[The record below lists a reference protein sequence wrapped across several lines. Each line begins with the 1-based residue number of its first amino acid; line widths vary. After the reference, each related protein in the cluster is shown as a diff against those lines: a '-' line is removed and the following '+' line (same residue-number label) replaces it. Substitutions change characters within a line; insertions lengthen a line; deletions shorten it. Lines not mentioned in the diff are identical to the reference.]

1 MPADE
6 FSYRTAAE
14 ETWRIFRIMAE
25 FVEGI
30 DVMSR
35 IGPAV
40 SVFGSARALPDDPYY
55 HLALQLGAKL
65 ARAQFTVITGGGPGI
80 MEAANK
86 GAFEAGGKSIGLN
99 IWLPVEQ
106 EANPYQTISLDFH
119 HFFVRKVMF
128 VKYAVG
134 VICFPGGFGTMD
146 EFFESMTLVQTQKM
160 RPMPIVL
167 IGREFWTPL
176 RDWLRDRML
185 GEHRAI
191 SPSDLNLFSITDS
204 IDEAVH
210 IVVQRYEQDR
220 SLAGEPKTEQ
230 EMALTPQMRIT
241 AEGTLQGSPPV
252 GPGRE
257 RPAGRAADGGQP
269 DM

>member
-1 MPADE
+1 MPTDE

-35 IGPAV
+35 VGPAV
-40 SVFGSARALPDDPYY
+40 SIFGSARALPGSPSYQQ
-55 HLALQLGAKL
+55 AVQLGAKL

-80 MEAANK
+80 MEAANR

-106 EANPYQTISLDFH
+106 EANAYQTISLDFN

-146 EFFESMTLVQTQKM
+146 EFFESMTLVQTAKM
-160 RPMPIVL
+160 RAMPIVL
-167 IGREFWTPL
+167 IGSDFWTPL
-176 RDWLRDRML
+176 HNWLRDRML
-185 GEHRAI
+185 GAHNAI
-191 SPSDLNLFSITDS
+191 SPADLELFTITDS
-204 IDEAVH
+204 VDEALE
-210 IVVQRYEQDR
+210 IVLQRYEQDR
-220 SLAGEPKTEQ
+220 SLAGQPKTEQ
-230 EMALTPQMRIT
+230 EMHLTPHLRVT

-257 RPAGRAADGGQP
+257 RQSG
-269 DM
+269 

>member
-1 MPADE
+1 MAELLTKGITMPADE
-6 FSYRTAAE
+6 FTYRTAAE

-40 SVFGSARALPDDPYY
+40 SIFGSARSRTDDPYY
-55 HLALQLGAKL
+55 HQAVQLGAKL
-65 ARAQFTVITGGGPGI
+65 ARAQFAVITGGGPGI

-106 EANPYQTISLDFH
+106 EANAYQTISLDFN

-134 VICFPGGFGTMD
+134 VVCFPGGFGTMD
-146 EFFESMTLVQTQKM
+146 EFFESMTLVQTMKM
-160 RPMPIVL
+160 RAMPIVL
-167 IGREFWTPL
+167 IGSEFWNPL

-185 GEHRAI
+185 GAHAAI
-191 SPSDLNLFSITDS
+191 SSADLELFTITDDV
-204 IDEAVH
+204 DEAVQ
-210 IVVQRYEQDR
+210 VVLRCYEQDR
-220 SLAGEPKTEQ
+220 SLAGQPKTEE
-230 EMALTPQMRIT
+230 EMRLTPHLRVT
-241 AEGTLQGSPPV
+241 AEGTLKGSPPI

-257 RPAGRAADGGQP
+257 RQAG
-269 DM
+269 

>member
-35 IGPAV
+35 VGPAV
-40 SVFGSARALPDDPYY
+40 SIFGSSRTQPDDPYY
-55 HLALQLGAKL
+55 HHAVQLGAKL
-65 ARAQFTVITGGGPGI
+65 VRERFTVITGGGPGI

-99 IWLPVEQ
+99 IWLPAEQ
-106 EANPYQTISLDFH
+106 EANAYQTISLDFN

-128 VKYAVG
+128 VKYAVAI
-134 VICFPGGFGTMD
+134 ICFPGGFGTMD
-146 EFFESMTLVQTQKM
+146 EFFESMTLVQTMKM
-160 RPMPIVL
+160 RAMPIVL
-167 IGREFWTPL
+167 FGSEFWKPL
-176 RDWLRDRML
+176 HGWLQDRML
-185 GEHRAI
+185 AAHAAI
-191 SPSDLNLFSITDS
+191 SPEDLELCTITDS
-204 IDEAVH
+204 IDD
-210 IVVQRYEQDR
+210 IVEIVAKRYEQDR
-220 SLAGEPKTEQ
+220 SLAGQPKTEE
-230 EMALTPQMRIT
+230 EMQLTPHLRIT
-241 AEGTLQGSPPV
+241 AEGTVKGSPPI

-257 RPAGRAADGGQP
+257 RRSGSAPTGG
-269 DM
+269 

>member
-40 SVFGSARALPDDPYY
+40 SIFGSARAGPDDPYY
-55 HLALQLGAKL
+55 RQAVQLGAKL
-65 ARAQFTVITGGGPGI
+65 ARAQFAVITGGGPGI

-106 EANPYQTISLDFH
+106 EANAYQTISLDFN

-128 VKYAVG
+128 AKYAVA

-146 EFFESMTLVQTQKM
+146 EFFESMTLVQTMKM
-160 RPMPIVL
+160 RAMPIVL
-167 IGREFWTPL
+167 IGSEFWNPL
-176 RDWLRDRML
+176 HDWLRECML
-185 GEHRAI
+185 RAHAAI
-191 SPSDLNLFSITDS
+191 SPADLELCAITDS
-204 IDEAVH
+204 IDEAVAT
-210 IVVQRYEQDR
+210 VLQRYEQDR
-220 SLAGEPKTEQ
+220 SLAGQPKTDQ
-230 EMALTPQMRIT
+230 EMQLTPHLRIT
-241 AEGTLQGSPPV
+241 AEGTVKGSPPV

-257 RPAGRAADGGQP
+257 RQTR
-269 DM
+269 